1 MPNPPGRDRSAV
13 FEAIILT
20 RSAGYHHLMEE
31 NQMNRDIIRQVLVFL
46 AVIITI
52 VFNILANALPL
63 NGLDTGEISDRFQV
77 FFVPA
82 GYVFSIWGLIYLGL
96 IAYAVYQVLPAQRE
110 NPRLRS
116 IGYIFILSCA
126 ANIAWL
132 FLWHYEV
139 FEFTLVAMLVLL
151 VTLIAIYLRLDIGR
165 AQVSRAEMWA
175 VHVPFSI
182 YLGWIT
188 VATIANTTQ
197 LLYYLGWNGWGIS
210 PEIWTVIM
218 LAAGVII
225 SALMSFS
232 RADAAYSLVLVWA
245 YVGIANKHADTSIIA
260 TTALVASG
268 IILLIL
274 VFVLFRRYRSQPDS
288 T

>member
-1 MPNPPGRDRSAV
+1 
-13 FEAIILT
+13 
-20 RSAGYHHLMEE
+20 
-31 NQMNRDIIRQVLVFL
+31 MNRDTLRQTL
-46 AVIITI
+46 VIIAAFATI
-52 VFNILANALPL
+52 IFNIAANVLPL
-63 NGLDTGEISDRFQV
+63 NGLNTGELSDRFQI

-96 IAYAVYQVLPAQRE
+96 IAYAIYQVLPAQRE

-116 IGYIFILSCA
+116 IGYLFILSCL

-139 FEFTLVAMLVLL
+139 FEFTLIAMGVLL
-151 VTLIAIYLRLDIGR
+151 LSLIAIYLRLDIGR
-165 AQVSRAEMWA
+165 GEVSNAEKWA
-175 VHVPFSI
+175 VHVPISI

-210 PEIWTVIM
+210 AEIWAVIM

-225 SALMSFS
+225 SAIMSLT
-232 RADAAYSLVLVWA
+232 RADIAYSLVLVWA
-245 YVGIANKHADTSIIA
+245 YIGIAIQHNDTP
-260 TTALVASG
+260 LVANSALIAAG
-268 IILLIL
+268 LIVVILIIVLI
-274 VFVLFRRYRSQPDS
+274 RKYRMQGAK
-288 T
+288 

>member
-1 MPNPPGRDRSAV
+1 
-13 FEAIILT
+13 
-20 RSAGYHHLMEE
+20 
-31 NQMNRDIIRQVLVFL
+31 MNRDTLRQTL
-46 AVIITI
+46 VIIAAFATI
-52 VFNILANALPL
+52 IFNIAANALPL
-63 NGLDTGEISDRFQV
+63 NGLNTGELSDRFQI

-96 IAYAVYQVLPAQRE
+96 IAYAIYQVLPAQRE

-116 IGYIFILSCA
+116 IGYLFILSCL

-139 FEFTLVAMLVLL
+139 FEFTLIAMGVLL
-151 VTLIAIYLRLDIGR
+151 LSLIAIYLRLDIGR
-165 AQVSRAEMWA
+165 GEVSNAEKWA

-210 PEIWTVIM
+210 AEIWAVIM

-225 SALMSFS
+225 SAIMSLT
-232 RADAAYSLVLVWA
+232 RADIAYSLVLVWA
-245 YVGIANKHADTSIIA
+245 YIGIAIQHNDTP
-260 TTALVASG
+260 LVANSAFIAAG
-268 IILLIL
+268 LIVVILIIVLI
-274 VFVLFRRYRSQPDS
+274 RKYRMQGAV
-288 T
+288 